1 MSGIDACVARSIALS
16 LSVTACV
23 DADGSRAVETQVRDS
38 AGIEIVEHALDSD
51 LPAIAFRLADS
62 SDVVIGRAEGDQ
74 PYLFS
79 RVHAATRLSVGHV
92 VIVDAGARE
101 LRWFDSTGRHVR
113 TVGRRGS
120 GPGEFGFIGR
130 VVRSPGDTLLIH
142 DSGNRRLTVVAPD
155 GEIAHAVSTAALRD
169 LVDDRSIAFFGVLP
183 DGRHIGTTVMR
194 RTERPGKGLFIDST
208 VVWIVDR
215 EMASADS
222 IAALYRNQ
230 SIVREVHEMG
240 TGFELSTDEIE
251 FSPRGSMEVSR
262 DGFYYASGRTHEIE
276 KRAPDGRVTRIIR
289 LDRRRRPVTDSL
301 TDAYRRQILERTP
314 EGRRPATERYLSE
327 VIFADSLP
335 AFSGILVDRA
345 DRIWA
350 REWSDDVRQPS
361 RWLVFDPGG
370 RLIGGASLT
379 SGCGPLEIGED
390 YVLCLVRDDLDVER
404 VELRRLLRVE

>member
-1 MSGIDACVARSIALS
+1 MSARDARRALIGGVS
-16 LSVTACV
+16 LSVIACV
-23 DADGSRAVETQVRDS
+23 DGGRAVAETHVRDS
-38 AGIEIVEHALDSD
+38 AGIELVEHALDSD
-51 LPAIAFRLADS
+51 VPATAFRLADS
-62 SDVVIGRAEGDQ
+62 ADVVIGRAEGEQ
-74 PYLFS
+74 AYLLS
-79 RVHAATRLSVGHV
+79 RVSAARRLSDGHV

-142 DSGNRRLTVVAPD
+142 DGSNRRLTVVAPD
-155 GEIAHAVSTAALRD
+155 GEIAHAVSTAALRH
-169 LVDDRSIAFFGVLP
+169 LVDNRSIDFSGVLA
-183 DGRHIGTTVMR
+183 DGRHLGTTVMR
-194 RTERPGKGLFIDST
+194 RTERPGKGLFVDST

-215 EMASADS
+215 EMATADS
-222 IAALYRNQ
+222 IAVLYRNQ

-240 TGFELSTDEIE
+240 TGFELSTDEIQ
-251 FSPRGSMEVSR
+251 FSPRGSITVSR
-262 DGFYYASGRTHEIE
+262 DGFHYASGRTQEIE
-276 KRAPDGRVTRIIR
+276 TRAPDGRVTRIIR

-301 TDAYRRQILERTP
+301 TDAYRRKILEGTS
-314 EGRRPATERYLSE
+314 ESRRPATERLLRE
-327 VIFADSLP
+327 MLFADSLP

-361 RWLVFDPGG
+361 RWLVFDPDG
-370 RLIGGASLT
+370 RLIGEVSMHA
-379 SGCGPLEIGED
+379 GCAPLEIGED

-404 VELRRLLRVE
+404 VELRRLVRVE